1 MNKPIQLKNVLS
13 LSLIRRIKN
22 IFSSRKIERK
32 MFQITDPEIEL
43 FLFERKHKCFS
54 LDEAYAILSRY
65 VSEKPEKM
73 DFSTIDVILAEIVMI
88 SNYYESGKRI
98 APLRN
103 EMQIQ
108 RIKLLDS
115 ILYTCKM
122 NLLSIFRKQK
132 RKNKSIV
139 ANLFLKKDY
148 HLTETQFRIIIDKVD
163 ALLPCKNSLNSMN
176 IYHGPDKVEDLSIEE
191 LCIVSIF
198 LWNKAL
204 EKEI

>member
-13 LSLIRRIKN
+13 LSLIRKIKN

-73 DFSTIDVILAEIVMI
+73 DFSTIDVILAEITMI
-88 SNYYESGKRI
+88 SHYYENGKKV

-108 RIKLLDS
+108 RSNYWIQYLIHVKKTFHIFS
-115 ILYTCKM
+115 RSKRGTMKILV
-122 NLLSIFRKQK
+122 Q
-132 RKNKSIV
+132 
-139 ANLFLKKDY
+139 
-148 HLTETQFRIIIDKVD
+148 
-163 ALLPCKNSLNSMN
+163 
-176 IYHGPDKVEDLSIEE
+176 IY
-191 LCIVSIF
+191 F
-198 LWNKAL
+198 
-204 EKEI
+204 